1 MDQISIDKK
10 NVPLPLAPTTI
21 QETRRAQRDHLL
33 HALEAIGQM
42 NNLKRPWMQWKK
54 GNFHEEGQFMHW
66 NIQLSSLFDHL
77 NGKTSYKKIDPPS
90 VIIDEKDV
98 IVVAWI

>member
-1 MDQISIDKK
+1 
-10 NVPLPLAPTTI
+10 
-21 QETRRAQRDHLL
+21 
-33 HALEAIGQM
+33 
-42 NNLKRPWMQWKK
+42 
-54 GNFHEEGQFMHW
+54 MHW